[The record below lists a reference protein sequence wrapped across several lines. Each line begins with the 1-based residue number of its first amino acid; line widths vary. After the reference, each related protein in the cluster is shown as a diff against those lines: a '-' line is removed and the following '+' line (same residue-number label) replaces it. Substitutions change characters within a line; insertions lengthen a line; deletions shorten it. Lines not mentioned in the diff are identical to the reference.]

1 MWGEFGGGGGELSTV
16 LLPISCE
23 LMLVKVMLWCVYS
36 YGMKS
41 ESRRHYNV
49 CTLLFGGCKI
59 VKLNCCDLGAY
70 LGTLVQCLCA

>member
-1 MWGEFGGGGGELSTV
+1 V
-16 LLPISCE
+16 I
-23 LMLVKVMLWCVYS
+23 VMLWCVYS

-41 ESRRHYNV
+41 ESRRRYNV

-70 LGTLVQCLCA
+70 LGSLVQCLCA

>member
-1 MWGEFGGGGGELSTV
+1 MGIV

-23 LMLVKVMLWCVYS
+23 LMLMIVMMWCVYS

-41 ESRRHYNV
+41 ESGSRYGV
-49 CTLLFGGCKI
+49 CTLLFYECKI

-70 LGTLVQCLCA
+70 LGSLVQCLCA